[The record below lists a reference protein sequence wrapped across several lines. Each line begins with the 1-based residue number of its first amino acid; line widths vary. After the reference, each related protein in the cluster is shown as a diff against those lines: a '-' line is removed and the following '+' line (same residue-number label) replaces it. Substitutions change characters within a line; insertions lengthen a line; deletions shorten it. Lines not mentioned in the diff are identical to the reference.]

1 MGVAKDNHLPKEGP
15 YESYHCCGECARV
28 AGRRVEEGAKLSND
42 INEVER
48 LVRNAVQRIGAKAIE
63 IQLTG
68 KSLGYEGS
76 SRGCSTPGCQ
86 RDQRFVSYRSRTLA
100 TVLGQVTFER
110 AYYHCEECGSSCCP
124 YDQQVGLGSGQ
135 QSEELAKAATLLAA
149 MDPFVPAAKV
159 LHALTGQRLSDRT
172 VHSVARRVG
181 AVASEQERQMALRM
195 AAWSVPIEAIQAK
208 PARLYVAVDGVFVH
222 RQEWNEAKC
231 VTCYWEEPD
240 GHGGVQRLARYAVRF
255 ESADQF
261 KSFVWSLAC
270 RCGLETATEVI
281 LLGDGAAWIWDH
293 VRGILGEQAICIT
306 DWYHVMEH
314 VWACGKALYGEKTP
328 ETIAWVKERE
338 TLLWEGEYRSLL
350 QSLAVQRR
358 KTRSLPKHQALRDLE
373 TYLENQG
380 GRLDYARFRAAGYDI
395 GSGRVESACNHVVKI
410 RMKRSGM
417 IWSDAGAQEILS
429 LRTALLNG
437 WWDALWATKPLARKV
452 A

>member
-1 MGVAKDNHLPKEGP
+1 MNLTTAAEAVLALL
-15 YESYHCCGECARV
+15 
-28 AGRRVEEGAKLSND
+28 VEEGTKLSDD

-48 LVRNAVQRIGAKAIE
+48 LVRDAVQRIGAKAIE

-76 SRGCSTPGCQ
+76 SRECDTPGC
-86 RDQRFVSYRSRTLA
+86 RHDQRFVSYRPRTLA
-100 TVLGQVTFER
+100 TLLGQVTFER
-110 AYYHCEECGSSCCP
+110 AYYHCKECGSACCP
-124 YDQQVGLGSGQ
+124 YDQRVGLGSGQ
-135 QSEELAKAATLLAA
+135 QSEELAKAATLLGAL
-149 MDPFVPAAKV
+149 DPFIPAAKV
-159 LHALTGQRLSDRT
+159 LQALTGQRLSDRT
-172 VHSVARRVG
+172 VHGVARRVG

-195 AAWSVPIEAIQAK
+195 AAWSVPIDAIQAR

-222 RQEWNEAKC
+222 RKEWNEAKC

-240 GHGGVQRLARYAVRF
+240 GHGGVKRHARYAVRF

-261 KSFVWSLAC
+261 KAFVWSLAC

-293 VRGILGEQAICIT
+293 ARGILGEQTICIT

-314 VWACGKALYGEKTP
+314 VWACGKAIHGEKTP

-338 TLLWEGEYRSLL
+338 KLLWEGQYHSLL
-350 QSLAVQRR
+350 ESLAVQRR
-358 KTRSLPKHQALRDLE
+358 QTRSLPKHHALRDLE

-380 GRLDYARFRAAGYDI
+380 DRLDYARFRAAGYDI
-395 GSGRVESACNHVVKI
+395 GSGRVESACNHVVKT

-417 IWSDAGAQEILS
+417 IWSDVGAQEILS

-437 WWDALWATKPLARKV
+437 WWDALWAAKPLARKV